1 MSDKIYAFDFAILDW
16 LNETLV
22 HPILDRVFAFI
33 TFLGDAGW
41 FWLALAIILLFFK
54 KTRRIGISMAISLA
68 FSLVVTNLTLKPLI
82 NRPRPYALRDVTLRI
97 DPPHDAS
104 FPSGHSS
111 ASFAA
116 AMALFIED
124 KKKGIP
130 ALILAT
136 LIAFSR
142 LYFYLHFFTDVLGG
156 TLIGCLVAIPA
167 HFVTPYVLKLL
178 DYLKVAFT
186 KKA

>member
-1 MSDKIYAFDFAILDW
+1 MSETIYAFDFAILDW
-16 LNETLV
+16 LNENLA
-22 HPILDRVFAFI
+22 HPLLDRFFALI

-41 FWLALAIILLFFK
+41 FWIVLTAIFLLFK
-54 KTRRIGISMAISLA
+54 KTRRIGISMAISLV
-68 FSLVVTNLTLKPLI
+68 FSLLVTNITLKPLV
-82 NRPRPYALRDVTLRI
+82 NRPRPYALREVKLRI
-97 DPPHDAS
+97 EPPHDAS

-116 AMALFIED
+116 AFSLFLQD

-130 ALILAT
+130 ALVLAT

-156 TLIGCLVAIPA
+156 ILVGCLGALAA
-167 HFVTPYVLKLL
+167 HCLTPYVMKFFN
-178 DYLKVAFT
+178 YLKVRLI
-186 KKA
+186 K